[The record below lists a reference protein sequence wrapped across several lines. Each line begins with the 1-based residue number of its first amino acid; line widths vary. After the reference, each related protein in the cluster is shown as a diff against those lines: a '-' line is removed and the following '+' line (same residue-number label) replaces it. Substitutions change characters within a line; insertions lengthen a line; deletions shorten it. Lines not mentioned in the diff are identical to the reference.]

1 MNRLALGVLV
11 LGLSTAVAQEDVEEV
26 MDLGSFDRDDQTILV
41 FQSSDGYVISVDESE
56 NTIVYRD
63 MTLQEVAE
71 TEGGAAVEEAFQER
85 GLLRDSMHKARWK
98 AANAAAQ
105 ARRKAEEAAAQARRK
120 AEEAAERAREAA
132 EEAAERLPK
141 VKTREIPK
149 EP

>member
-63 MTLQEVAE
+63 MTLQEIAE

-85 GLLRDSMHKARWK
+85 GILNRAQASAAAARQK
-98 AANAAAQ
+98 AARTAAA
-105 ARRKAEEAAAQARRK
+105 AKRKADALARQA
-120 AEEAAERAREAA
+120 AAERAREAA
-132 EEAAERLPK
+132 EEAAERAPN
-141 VKTREIPK
+141 
-149 EP
+149 

>member
-85 GLLRDSMHKARWK
+85 GLLSDSMRKARASAVAARRK

-105 ARRKAEEAAAQARRK
+105 AKRKAMEAAERAREA
-120 AEEAAERAREAA
+120 AEEVAERAREAA
-132 EEAAERLPK
+132 EEAAERLPN
-141 VKTREIPK
+141 
-149 EP
+149 